1 MNSQS
6 SQDELVLQLY
16 TEAQT
21 QVALVLLTAFHS
33 MKSQNNEQPFY
44 FRLTKL
50 QQNCD
55 VFFFFFFGFTSD
67 SAHADLLICKSACE
81 RKGKS

>member
-1 MNSQS
+1 MN

-50 QQNCD
+50 QEKLRL
-55 VFFFFFFGFTSD
+55 FFFFSI
-67 SAHADLLICKSACE
+67 HL
-81 RKGKS
+81 